1 MFPDP
6 HGTVINRKLFPE
18 NLVPLTFKDF
28 LNPVFK
34 GKMLLNDPRV
44 PGGGNIYHL
53 YMHKIY
59 GEEYLEELKEY
70 VVLER
75 RYPVGIRAVA
85 SGEYLMYLGVAAR
98 MCKGMEEIGIDVIY
112 PEAPIISIAQMAI
125 LDGPHPHAAKLYL
138 NFSLSK
144 IGQDMATK
152 FANRVPVRKDVKGV
166 AKIVDVGEM
175 KVLIPSY
182 HEDMVEKAKRR
193 DEAKALWPQ

>member
-1 MFPDP
+1 LIPKTFGDF
-6 HGTVINRKLFPE
+6 INPA
-18 NLVPLTFKDF
+18 
-28 LNPVFK
+28 FK
-34 GKMLLNDPRV
+34 GKILFNDPRV

-53 YMHKIY
+53 YMHKIS
-59 GEEYLEELKEY
+59 GADYLGKLKEY

-75 RYPVGIRAVA
+75 RYPVGIRAIA

-98 MCKGMEEIGIDVIY
+98 MVKGMEETGIDVIY

-125 LDGPHPHAAKLYL
+125 LNGPNPNAAKLYL

-166 AKIVDVGEM
+166 AKIVDVSEM

-182 HEDMVEKAKRR
+182 DEDMVEKAKRR
-193 DEAKALWPQ
+193 NEAKALWPQ